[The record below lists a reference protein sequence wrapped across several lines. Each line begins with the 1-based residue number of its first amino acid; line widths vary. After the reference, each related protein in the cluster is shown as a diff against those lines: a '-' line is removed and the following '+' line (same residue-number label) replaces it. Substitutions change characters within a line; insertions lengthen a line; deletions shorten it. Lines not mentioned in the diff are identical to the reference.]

1 MKRIAFPGTEAGLK
15 SQLSLHFGHTQAF
28 VVVEYDEETQEIQE
42 VDIIENPPHRQGG
55 CMLPVRILMKANVDA
70 IVLGGIG
77 GRPLAG
83 FQQVGIA
90 TFRGIEGNVEEN
102 FKAFLSGTLPALE
115 MPSCGS
121 GSGCSH

>member
-1 MKRIAFPGTEAGLK
+1 MKRIAFPGTNAGLK
-15 SQLSLHFGHTQAF
+15 SKLSLHFGHTQAF
-28 VVVEYDEETQEIQE
+28 IVVQYDEETEEIEE

-55 CMLPVRILMKANVDA
+55 CMLPVKILMNANVDA

-83 FQQVGIA
+83 FQQVGIE
-90 TFRGIEGNVEEN
+90 TFRGIEGDVEEN
-102 FKAFLSGTLPALE
+102 FKSFLAGSLQPLR

-121 GSGCSH
+121 GAGCSQ